1 MKMFPPYGKG
11 EVLAAMY
18 LFDTDSITN
27 ILKKKP
33 SILLLKRIKS
43 LDQSQQFVSTITIS
57 EIVYGAY
64 KSERPYYHIGN
75 LEKIL
80 IPSVNI
86 AVFDTKSSYI
96 CGMLRAE
103 LERKGQMI
111 AYADLQTA
119 SIAMANDF
127 TLITGN
133 TRQFQRISGLKFE
146 NWLE

>member
-1 MKMFPPYGKG
+1 MKMFPPYGKK

-33 SILLLKRIKS
+33 SMLFLERIKG

-64 KSERPYYHIGN
+64 KSKRPYYHIEN

-80 IPSVNI
+80 IPNVNI

-103 LERKGQMI
+103 LEKKGKII

-127 TLITGN
+127 TLIAGN
-133 TRQFQRISGLKFE
+133 IRHFKRISRLKVE
-146 NWLE
+146 NWL